1 MKIPYTELWQGDCF
15 DVMPNIPN
23 HSVNLILCDLPSGR
37 TRHEWDRPLDL
48 ERLWQEYLRI
58 LAPNGCIALYADGMF
73 LARLMLSKPKLWRY
87 NLVWDKVLSTGFL
100 NAKKQPLRRHEEIC
114 IFYRKPPTYNPQFT
128 EGQPLHSKG
137 TACLTKNP
145 KNRNYNKYKVFG
157 DTRVGSTQKYP
168 TSILR
173 FQKPH
178 PSKAVY
184 AAEKSVEC
192 NEWLIR
198 TYTNPGDTVL
208 DNCMG
213 SGTAGI
219 AAVNTGRNFIGIE
232 KREST
237 FEIASRRIHQAQ
249 EDRQ

>member
-23 HSVNLILCDLPSGR
+23 HSVNLILCDLPYGR
-37 TRHEWDRPLDL
+37 TRNEWDRPLDL

-157 DTRVGSTQKYP
+157 DTRVGST
-168 TSILR
+168 
-173 FQKPH
+173 
-178 PSKAVY
+178 
-184 AAEKSVEC
+184 
-192 NEWLIR
+192 
-198 TYTNPGDTVL
+198 
-208 DNCMG
+208 
-213 SGTAGI
+213 
-219 AAVNTGRNFIGIE
+219 
-232 KREST
+232 
-237 FEIASRRIHQAQ
+237 
-249 EDRQ
+249 